1 MVGLDSDWKFKD
13 VQDNIETIKARY
25 EFILSSFLLFQRKE
39 RGYALHKMKQEV
51 FNYENIQ
58 YWQRERLWEV
68 LNNDFTIE
76 EFKRLGQ

>member
-1 MVGLDSDWKFKD
+1 MLGLDSNWKFKD
-13 VQDNIETIKARY
+13 VQDNVEMIITRFE
-25 EFILSSFLLFQRKE
+25 EVLSSFFWKE

-51 FNYENIQ
+51 FRYENIQ

-68 LNNDFTIE
+68 LNDDFTIE